1 VDEPLRAVRELT
13 LKYMEM
19 LAMRLAETTDLQRP
33 ARAPTRARM
42 AALAAR
48 FPGALREIDGLEL
61 EEIRRRIRQ
70 LEAVVLGK
78 GSVQSWMLAMDL
90 FHRLTRGALSAKSW
104 LRGQRRVDADLQRAY
119 AAEAHRLPFAED
131 ASQWTAELAR
141 VASPPGGRVTHLVY
155 ARMAREFAMTEREVK
170 ELVFGLCRRERR
182 APALRR
188 QEPP

>member
-1 VDEPLRAVRELT
+1 
-13 LKYMEM
+13 M
-19 LAMRLAETTDLQRP
+19 LAMRLAESDPQGT
-33 ARAPTRARM
+33 AHAPPRTRM

-48 FPGALREIDGLEL
+48 FPGALREIDGLEID
-61 EEIRRRIRQ
+61 EIRRRIRQ

-78 GSVQSWMLAMDL
+78 GSVQSWMFAIDL

-104 LRGQRRVDADLQRAY
+104 LRGQKCVDAALQRAY

-131 ASQWTAELAR
+131 AGRWTAELAR

-155 ARMAREFAMTEREVK
+155 ARMARELAMTEREVK

-182 APALRR
+182 AAGLRR
-188 QEPP
+188 HEP